1 MLIDMVVCSIH
12 STVFMNRAVR
22 LFSQQIT
29 KIVERVSDQCDWFED
44 YHTGETTVTQ
54 SDRLDLHIV
63 SFCESVSRN

>member
-29 KIVERVSDQCDWFED
+29 KIVERVSDQCDWFGKYAKLNLVYDVINAE
-44 YHTGETTVTQ
+44 
-54 SDRLDLHIV
+54 HIIPA
-63 SFCESVSRN
+63 